1 MTDERTTPQPVRLEH
16 RYPAPPER
24 IWELW
29 TTAAGIERWWSP
41 DGFVTEVRE
50 LDLRP
55 GGHLVHAM
63 TASAPEMV
71 EFMRSSGMPLT
82 NVGRK
87 TFTEVDA
94 PTRLAYVSHVDF
106 VPGTEPYEQ
115 LTVVDIEPTADG
127 GSNVTMTVDPMHDEE
142 WTERLVTGRRGELEN
157 LAGVIADDGAV

>member
-1 MTDERTTPQPVRLEH
+1 MTDERTTPQPARLER

-55 GGHLVHAM
+55 GGNLVHAM

-71 EFMRSSGMPLT
+71 EFMRSSGLPLT

-94 PTRLAYVSHVDF
+94 PRRLGYVSHVDF
-106 VPGTEPYEQ
+106 VPGVEPYEQ
-115 LTVVDIEPTADG
+115 LTVVDIEPTEDG
-127 GSNVTMTVDPMHDEE
+127 SKVTMTADPMHDEE
-142 WTERLVTGRRGELEN
+142 WTERMVTGRSNELDN
-157 LAGVIADDGAV
+157 LAAVIAQDAGS